1 MKSKKHGRLSIR
13 SNMPGHR
20 RKMHRHFPFTRPA
33 HWGQRKPTNCSR
45 MTAGPGGDYKM
56 PAETYSVGL
65 PVEIGQIDREL
76 KKLWAEGEGAM
87 TRASHINLAVYS
99 EEPGSLARNTE
110 ILSQI
115 TENHACRAIV
125 IGADSS
131 TKQDR
136 VEAWISAHCHISG
149 SGAKRICS
157 EQISFLLEGASVKL
171 LPSIVF
177 SQLDSDLPLYL
188 WWQSDFAQPMDPQL
202 WSWID
207 RLIYDS
213 QSWRDF
219 NAQIRL
225 VEMAQREAKQ
235 RIVLCDLNWTRLVH
249 FRLAFAQF
257 FDHPGSHHH
266 FREIK
271 NASII
276 FGNGF
281 RSTAILFV
289 GWLAAQLGWEIR
301 SEKNAGPIELEN
313 SDGETVRIQLQ
324 EKGDDAP
331 IASFTAQSHGIE
343 FEVTQAD
350 CGDLLEVCRS
360 KLGEVPVSQV
370 LPSSEYDPV
379 KLMSEELMRGG
390 PHHVYLRAVEKV
402 RELL

>member
-1 MKSKKHGRLSIR
+1 
-13 SNMPGHR
+13 
-20 RKMHRHFPFTRPA
+20 
-33 HWGQRKPTNCSR
+33 
-45 MTAGPGGDYKM
+45 M
-56 PAETYSVGL
+56 PATAETVSLGL
-65 PVEIGQIDREL
+65 PVAIDRIDREL
-76 KKLWAEGEGAM
+76 KKLWSEGEGAM
-87 TRASHINLAVYS
+87 TRASLMNLAVYS
-99 EEPGSLARNTE
+99 EESGSLTRNTR
-110 ILSQI
+110 LLARI

-125 IGADSS
+125 IGADPRA
-131 TKQDR
+131 KNDR
-136 VEAWISAHCHISG
+136 MEAWISAHCHLSRAG
-149 SGAKRICS
+149 TKRVCS
-157 EQISFLLEGASVKL
+157 EQISFLLEGAMVKL

-188 WWQSDFAQPMDPQL
+188 WWQSEFAEPMDPQL

-271 NASII
+271 NGSII

-343 FEVTQAD
+343 FQVTQAD

-360 KLGEVPVSQV
+360 KLGEVPARQV
-370 LPSSEYDPV
+370 LPSSENDPV

>member
-1 MKSKKHGRLSIR
+1 
-13 SNMPGHR
+13 MPV
-20 RKMHRHFPFTRPA
+20 T
-33 HWGQRKPTNCSR
+33 
-45 MTAGPGGDYKM
+45 
-56 PAETYSVGL
+56 AETVSLGL
-65 PVEIGQIDREL
+65 PVAIDRIDREL
-76 KKLWAEGEGAM
+76 KKLWSEGEGAM
-87 TRASHINLAVYS
+87 TRASLMNLAVYS
-99 EEPGSLARNTE
+99 EEPESLTHNTQLLAR
-110 ILSQI
+110 IS
-115 TENHACRAIV
+115 ENHACRAIV
-125 IGADSS
+125 IGADPRAKS
-131 TKQDR
+131 DR
-136 VEAWISAHCHISG
+136 MEAWISAHCHLSRAG
-149 SGAKRICS
+149 TKRVCS
-157 EQISFLLEGASVKL
+157 EQISFLLEGAMVKV

-188 WWQSDFAQPMDPQL
+188 WWQSEFAEPMDPQL

-219 NAQIRL
+219 KAQMRL

-271 NASII
+271 NGSII

-289 GWLAAQLGWEIR
+289 GWLAAQLGWEIQ

-313 SDGETVRIQLQ
+313 SDGDMVRIQLQ

-331 IASFTAQSHGIE
+331 IASFTAQSQEIE
-343 FEVTQAD
+343 FQVRQAD
-350 CGDLLEVCRS
+350 CGDLLEVCRG
-360 KLGEVPVSQV
+360 KLGEVPARQV
-370 LPSSEYDPV
+370 LPSSENDPV